1 MSVAAHCMPI
11 YTHIASGRRGR
22 VNNMIIELTFV
33 NICAVN
39 RGKAAAVADRTIV
52 LTAKAEAANI
62 LRAQQSIIAT
72 LNRAQSS
79 QIRFH
84 KIALEYKS

>member
-1 MSVAAHCMPI
+1 
-11 YTHIASGRRGR
+11 
-22 VNNMIIELTFV
+22 MIIELTFV

-72 LNRAQSS
+72 LNCTQSS

-84 KIALEYKS
+84 KIALENKS